1 MAAGLL
7 GASMAQ
13 PIDDCLIVLGR
24 LMFAGPLQSAVMTSS
39 WQPTDLLGKSGGG
52 EAKNVLQS
60 ILQVMGLTVA
70 EVNDADTLSRLGI
83 DSMQLVEVP
92 PPSPPPYY
100 SPSLHAVSPER
111 LLSLVICWSF
121 QRQSAL
127 FLPSSKET
135 SSGSS
140 AIM

>member
-1 MAAGLL
+1 MQELMAAGLL

-92 PPSPPPYY
+92 LPFPLPLPPTALTPCMQCCWRDFCPYM
-100 SPSLHAVSPER
+100 LV
-111 LLSLVICWSF
+111 LLAAICTI
-121 QRQSAL
+121 L
-127 FLPSSKET
+127 Y
-135 SSGSS
+135 
-140 AIM
+140 